1 MVANGKKEFKG
12 VIKLDVRDSV
22 PDWGPYELTKAPEGA
37 PNILIV
43 LYDDTGLAA
52 WSPYG
57 GRITMPTLDRLADN
71 GLAYTQWHTTALCS
85 PTRSTFLTG
94 RNHHVNRCA
103 AITEGS
109 NGFPGAAGRLPAECA
124 TIGQLL
130 QDNGYSTYWIGKNH
144 NVPEEDIS
152 AGGSRSEWPLAKGF
166 DRFYGFLGGE
176 TNNWYPD
183 LVEDNRFIEPP
194 YSPDEGYH
202 LSKDLADQALR
213 MLRDQHSATPS
224 KPWYMW
230 FCPGANHAPHHAPDD
245 YIEKYR
251 GKFDDG
257 YEAYREWVLARMI
270 ERGVMPEGTQLTPL
284 NPMPEDQANE
294 GDFVRPW
301 AELNDDE
308 KKLFCRM
315 AEVFAAFSEY
325 TDVQVG
331 RIIDYLEQTGQL
343 DNTLIFYCA
352 DNGASG
358 EGSPNGSVN
367 ENKFFNG
374 YPDELSENMQ
384 YLDTLGSPE
393 TYNHYPTGW
402 AAAFSTPFQMFK
414 RYAQFAGGTCDP
426 LIVHWPKG
434 IKAKGGIRHQYHHST
449 DIVPTI
455 LDVVGL
461 EMPEVYRG
469 VEQYPLNGVSMRYSF
484 DDADTPTT
492 KKRQYFA
499 MLGTRGLWQDGWKA
513 SSIHAPISGK
523 GHFDEDRW
531 ELYHVESDRAESTNL
546 ADENPEKLQ
555 ELIDAWFEE
564 ADANFVLPL
573 DDRTAVEQ
581 LGNARPQAEPPR
593 NRYVYYPDSAPVP
606 EGAAV
611 NVRGR
616 SYKIVADV
624 EVTPESEGVI
634 FAHGSRF
641 GGHSLFIKDGTLHY
655 VYNFLGIKPEQEF
668 VSDALEPGNR
678 TLGVEFIREG
688 TGDHGESTGTAKL
701 YVDDKVV
708 AEGPMRAQVGKF
720 TLSGD
725 GLCVGFDSADPV
737 SRSYPPGFPFK
748 GGRILGVGV
757 DISEDQYLD
766 LEREAAA
773 AFARD

>member
-1 MVANGKKEFKG
+1 M
-12 VIKLDVRDSV
+12 RDH
-22 PDWGPYELTKAPEGA
+22 
-37 PNILIV
+37 
-43 LYDDTGLAA
+43 
-52 WSPYG
+52 
-57 GRITMPTLDRLADN
+57 R
-71 GLAYTQWHTTALCS
+71 
-85 PTRSTFLTG
+85 
-94 RNHHVNRCA
+94 
-103 AITEGS
+103 
-109 NGFPGAAGRLPAECA
+109 PGAAGQRL
-124 TIGQLL
+124 QHLL
-130 QDNGYSTYWIGKNH
+130 DRQEPQRWIGKNH

-152 AGGSRSEWPLAKGF
+152 AGGSRSEWPLSKGF

-183 LVEDNRFIEPP
+183 LVEDNRFIEAP

-224 KPWYMW
+224 KPWFMW
-230 FCPGANHAPHHAPDD
+230 FCPGANHAPHHAPQD
-245 YIEKYR
+245 YIDKYK

-257 YEAYREWVLARMI
+257 YEAYREWVLARMV
-270 ERGVMPEGTQLTPL
+270 ERGVMPEGTELTPL
-284 NPMPEDQANE
+284 NPMPDDVANS
-294 GDFVRPW
+294 DDYVRPW
-301 AELNDDE
+301 AELNSDE
-308 KKLFCRM
+308 RKLFARM
-315 AEVFAAFSEY
+315 AEVFAGFSEY

-331 RIIDYLEQTGQL
+331 RIVDYLEQTGQL
-343 DNTLIFYCA
+343 ENTLIFYCA

-384 YLDTLGSPE
+384 YLDTLGGPE

-402 AAAFSTPFQMFK
+402 AVAFSTPFQMFK
-414 RYAQFAGGTCDP
+414 RYSQFSGGTCDP
-426 LIVHWPKG
+426 LVIHWPKG
-434 IKAKGGIRHQYHHST
+434 IKAKGAVRHQYHHST
-449 DIVPTI
+449 DVVSTI
-455 LDVVGL
+455 LDVTGL
-461 EMPEVYRG
+461 EMPAVYRG
-469 VEQYPLNGVSMRYSF
+469 VEQYPLNGVTMRDSF
-484 DDADTPTT
+484 DAADAPTE
-492 KKRQYFA
+492 KKRQYYT
-499 MLGTRGLWQDGWKA
+499 MLGTRGIWQDGWKA
-513 SSIHAPISGK
+513 SALHAPISGK
-523 GHFDEDRW
+523 GNFDRDVW
-531 ELYHVESDRAESTNL
+531 ELYHVDEDRAESKNL
-546 ADENPEKLQ
+546 AEEHPEKLQ

-573 DDRTAVEQ
+573 DDRTAIEV
-581 LGNARPQAEPPR
+581 LGTERPQAEPPR
-593 NRYVYYPDSAPVP
+593 NRYVYYPDTAPVP

-641 GGHSLFIKDGTLHY
+641 GGHTLFIKDGKLNY
-655 VYNFLGIKPEQEF
+655 VYNFLGIKPEQTF
-668 VSDALEPGNR
+668 TSDTLEPGKR

-688 TGDHGESTGTAKL
+688 AGEHGESTGTAKL

-737 SRSYPPGFPFK
+737 SRCYPPGFPFT
-748 GGRILGVGV
+748 GGQILGVGV
-757 DISEDQYLD
+757 DISEEQYLD

>member
-1 MVANGKKEFKG
+1 MPKPFKG
-12 VIKLDVRDSV
+12 VISLDVRDSV
-22 PDWGPYELTKAPEGA
+22 PDWGPYELTRAPEGA
-37 PNILIV
+37 PNILVV

-57 GRITMPTLDRLADN
+57 GRINMPTLDRLADN

-94 RNHHVNRCA
+94 RNHHVNRNA
-103 AITEGS
+103 AITEGA
-109 NGFPGAAGRLPAECA
+109 NGFPGASGRLPAECA
-124 TIGQLL
+124 TIGQIL
-130 QDNGYSTYWIGKNH
+130 QDNGFSTFWIGKNH

-152 AGGSRSEWPLAKGF
+152 AGGSRSEWPLSKGF

-194 YSPDEGYH
+194 STPAEGYH

-224 KPWYMW
+224 KPWYLW
-230 FCPGANHAPHHAPDD
+230 FCPGANHAPHHAPQE
-245 YIEKYR
+245 YIAKYR

-270 ERGVMPEGTQLTPL
+270 ERGVMPQGTELTPL
-284 NPMPEDQANE
+284 NPMPEDMSNDA
-294 GDFVRPW
+294 DYVRPW

-308 KKLFCRM
+308 RKLFARM
-315 AEVFAAFSEY
+315 AEVFAGFSEY

-343 DNTLIFYCA
+343 ENTLIFYCA

-358 EGSPNGSVN
+358 EGTPNGSVN

-374 YPDELSENMQ
+374 YPDSLEENLQ
-384 YLDTLGSPE
+384 YYDQLGGPE

-414 RYAQFAGGTCDP
+414 RYAQYSGGTCDP
-426 LIVHWPKG
+426 MVIHWPRG
-434 IKAKGGIRHQYHHST
+434 IKAKGEIRHQYHHST
-449 DIVPTI
+449 DVVPTI
-455 LDVVGL
+455 LEVVGL
-461 EMPEVYRG
+461 QMPEVYRG
-469 VEQYPLNGVSMRYSF
+469 VDQYPVNGVSMRYSF
-484 DDADTPTT
+484 DAAQAPT
-492 KKRQYFA
+492 KKERQYYA
-499 MLGTRGLWQDGWKA
+499 MLGTRGIWEDGWKA
-513 SSIHAPISGK
+513 SAVHAPISGK

-531 ELYHVESDRAESTNL
+531 ELYHVDSDRAESRNL
-546 ADENPEKLQ
+546 AEEHPEKLQ
-555 ELIDAWFEE
+555 ELIKVWFAE

-581 LGNARPQAEPPR
+581 LGLDRPQAEPPR
-593 NRYVYYPDSAPVP
+593 SRYIYYPDTAPVP

-616 SYKIVADV
+616 SYKILADV
-624 EVTPESEGVI
+624 EVTKDSEGVI

-641 GGHSLFIKDGTLHY
+641 GGHTLFIKDHKLHY
-655 VYNFLGIKPEQEF
+655 VYNFLGIKPEQTF
-668 VSDALEPGNR
+668 VSPELTPGKL
-678 TLGVEFIREG
+678 TLGVEFIREKAG
-688 TGDHGESTGTAKL
+688 EHGESLGTTKL
-701 YVDDKVV
+701 YVGDQVV

-737 SRSYPPGFPFK
+737 SRSYPPGGYAYT
-748 GGRILGVGV
+748 GGEILGVGIDV
-757 DISEDQYLD
+757 GDDVYLD

>member
-1 MVANGKKEFKG
+1 MTKPFKG
-12 VIKLDVRDSV
+12 VIKLDVRDST
-22 PDWGPYELTKAPEGA
+22 PDWGPYELKKAPEGA
-37 PNILIV
+37 PNILII

-57 GRITMPTLDRLADN
+57 GGINMPTLDRLASD
-71 GLAYTQWHTTALCS
+71 GLTYTQWHTTALCS

-124 TIGQLL
+124 TIGQIL
-130 QDNGYSTYWIGKNH
+130 QDNGYSTFWLGKNH

-152 AGGSRSEWPLAKGF
+152 AGGSRSEWPLSKGF

-194 YSPDEGYH
+194 ATPEEGYH

-213 MLRDQHSATPS
+213 MLRDQHCATPS
-224 KPWYMW
+224 KPWFMW
-230 FCPGANHAPHHAPDD
+230 WCPGANHAPHHAPQE
-245 YIEKYR
+245 YIDKYK

-270 ERGVMPEGTQLTPL
+270 ERGVMPEGTELTPL
-284 NPMPEDQANE
+284 NPMPEDMANK
-294 GDFVRPW
+294 DDYVRPW
-301 AELNDDE
+301 AELNADE
-308 KKLFCRM
+308 RRLFARM
-315 AEVFAAFSEY
+315 AEVFAGFSEY

-331 RIIDYLEQTGQL
+331 RIIDYLEKTGQL
-343 DNTLIFYCA
+343 DNTLVFYCA

-384 YLDTLGSPE
+384 YLETLGSAE

-402 AAAFSTPFQMFK
+402 AVAFSTPFQMFK
-414 RYAQFAGGTCDP
+414 RYSQFSGGTCDP
-426 LIVHWPKG
+426 LVIHWPKG
-434 IKAKGGIRHQYHHST
+434 MKAKGEIRHQYHHST

-455 LDVVGL
+455 LDVTGL
-461 EMPEVYRG
+461 EMPAVYRG
-469 VEQYPLNGVSMRYSF
+469 VEQFPLNGVSMRYSF
-484 DDADTPTT
+484 DKADAPTE
-492 KKRQYFA
+492 KKRQYYT
-499 MLGTRGLWQDGWKA
+499 MLGTRGIWQDGWKA
-513 SSIHAPISGK
+513 SAIHAPISGK
-523 GHFDEDRW
+523 GHFDDDVW
-531 ELYHVESDRAESTNL
+531 ELYHVDADRAESKNL
-546 ADENPEKLQ
+546 AAEQPEKLK
-555 ELIDAWFEE
+555 ELIDVWFAE

-593 NRYVYYPDSAPVP
+593 TQYIYYPDTAPVP

-616 SYKIVADV
+616 SFKILADV
-624 EVTPESEGVI
+624 EVTKDSEGVI

-641 GGHSLFIKDGTLHY
+641 GGHTLFIKDGKLNY
-655 VYNFLGIKPEQEF
+655 VYNFLGIKPEQTF
-668 VSDALEPGNR
+668 TSDKLEPGKR

-688 TGDHGESTGTAKL
+688 AGEHGESTGTAKL

-737 SRSYPPGFPFK
+737 SRSYPPGFPFT
-748 GGRILGVGV
+748 GGEILGVGV
-757 DISEDQYLD
+757 DISEEQYLD

>member
-1 MVANGKKEFKG
+1 MTKPFKG
-12 VIKLDVRDSV
+12 VISLDVRDST
-22 PDWGPYELTKAPEGA
+22 PDWGPYELKKAPEGA
-37 PNILIV
+37 PNILII

-57 GRITMPTLDRLADN
+57 GGINMPTLDRLASD
-71 GLAYTQWHTTALCS
+71 GLTYTQWHTTALCS

-124 TIGQLL
+124 TIGQIL
-130 QDNGYSTYWIGKNH
+130 QDNGYSTFWLGKNH

-152 AGGSRSEWPLAKGF
+152 AGGSRSEWPLSKGF

-194 YSPDEGYH
+194 ATPEEGYH

-213 MLRDQHSATPS
+213 MLRDQHCATPS
-224 KPWYMW
+224 KPWFMW
-230 FCPGANHAPHHAPDD
+230 WCPGANHAPHHAPQE
-245 YIEKYR
+245 YIDKYK

-270 ERGVMPEGTQLTPL
+270 ERGVMPEGTELTPL
-284 NPMPEDQANE
+284 NPMPEDMANK
-294 GDFVRPW
+294 DDYVRPW
-301 AELNDDE
+301 AELNADE
-308 KKLFCRM
+308 RRLFARM
-315 AEVFAAFSEY
+315 AEVFAGFSEY

-331 RIIDYLEQTGQL
+331 RIIDYLEKTGQL
-343 DNTLIFYCA
+343 DNTLVFYCA

-384 YLDTLGSPE
+384 YLETLGSAE

-402 AAAFSTPFQMFK
+402 AVAFSTPFQMFK
-414 RYAQFAGGTCDP
+414 RYSQFSGGTCDP
-426 LIVHWPKG
+426 LVIHWPKG
-434 IKAKGGIRHQYHHST
+434 MKAKGEIRHQYHHST

-455 LDVVGL
+455 LDVTGL
-461 EMPEVYRG
+461 EMPAVYRG
-469 VEQYPLNGVSMRYSF
+469 VEQFPLNGVSMRYSF
-484 DDADTPTT
+484 DKADAPTE
-492 KKRQYFA
+492 KKRQYYT
-499 MLGTRGLWQDGWKA
+499 MLGTRGIWQDGWKA
-513 SSIHAPISGK
+513 SAIHAPISGK
-523 GHFDEDRW
+523 GHFDDDVW
-531 ELYHVESDRAESTNL
+531 ELYHVDADRAESKNL
-546 ADENPEKLQ
+546 AAEQPEKLK
-555 ELIDAWFEE
+555 ELIDVWFAE

-593 NRYVYYPDSAPVP
+593 TQYIYYPDTAPVP

-616 SYKIVADV
+616 SFKILADV
-624 EVTPESEGVI
+624 EVTKDSEGVI

-641 GGHSLFIKDGTLHY
+641 GGHTLFIKDGKLNY
-655 VYNFLGIKPEQEF
+655 VYNFLGIKPEQTF
-668 VSDALEPGNR
+668 TSDKLEPGKR

-688 TGDHGESTGTAKL
+688 AGEHGESTGTAKL

-737 SRSYPPGFPFK
+737 SRSYPPGFPFT
-748 GGRILGVGV
+748 GGEILGVGV
-757 DISEDQYLD
+757 DISEEQYLD